1 MKTITVQQLQLIQR
15 ALVNY
20 AEHLEKDVDVNEDEL
35 NLFDGISHLLIC
47 NEELKV
53 IKQSDADDIHKMA
66 RIAIEHE
73 HESYA
78 HKYGYVLSA
87 LETISRQFQ

>member
-1 MKTITVQQLQLIQR
+1 MKTITEQQLQLIQR
-15 ALVNY
+15 ALLNY
-20 AEHLEKDVDVNEDEL
+20 ADYLEKNVDDNEEEL
-35 NLFDGISHLLIC
+35 ELFDQISHLLIC
-47 NEELKV
+47 NEAVKV
-53 IKQSDADDIHKMA
+53 IKQSDADAVHKMA
-66 RIAIEHE
+66 RSAIEHE

>member
-1 MKTITVQQLQLIQR
+1 MKTITEQQLQLIQR
-15 ALVNY
+15 ALLNY
-20 AEHLEKDVDVNEDEL
+20 ADYLEKSVDDNEEEL
-35 NLFDGISHLLIC
+35 ELFDQISHLLIC
-47 NEELKV
+47 NEAVKV
-53 IKQSDADDIHKMA
+53 IKQSDAEEVYKMA
-66 RIAIEHE
+66 RGAIEHE